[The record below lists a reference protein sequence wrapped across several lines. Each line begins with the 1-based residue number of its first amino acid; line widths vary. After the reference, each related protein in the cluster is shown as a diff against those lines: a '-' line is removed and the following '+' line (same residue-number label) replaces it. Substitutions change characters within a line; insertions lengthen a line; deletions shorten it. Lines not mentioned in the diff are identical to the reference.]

1 MPSGARRSVCV
12 MLWVSLSRPPGIAVF
27 AARHPLIYTTPA
39 AAYGTACRSRTHA
52 APLLAVRSAFSVPFS
67 RPAMQH
73 IKTPG
78 SQMTTRRA
86 LRRQRPCCPQ
96 SAWPAAALPNLPA
109 GRHGTTNQGG
119 KPQPRAVMSTTKPGI
134 STGHRHLIAT
144 TRNMQRAGTMW
155 PGGFCVS

>member
-1 MPSGARRSVCV
+1 MRVLHPRHAVTCGAQRSCRAILTASYAVKI
-12 MLWVSLSRPPGIAVF
+12 RPCHGTHHRE
-27 AARHPLIYTTPA
+27 ARQGLYQKI
-39 AAYGTACRSRTHA
+39 
-52 APLLAVRSAFSVPFS
+52 
-67 RPAMQH
+67 
-73 IKTPG
+73 PG

-109 GRHGTTNQGG
+109 GRRGITIQCGE
-119 KPQPRAVMSTTKPGI
+119 PQPRAVMSTTKPGI

-155 PGGFCVS
+155 PGGSCLMTKQLLSPSSPESRIAVSLRLSML